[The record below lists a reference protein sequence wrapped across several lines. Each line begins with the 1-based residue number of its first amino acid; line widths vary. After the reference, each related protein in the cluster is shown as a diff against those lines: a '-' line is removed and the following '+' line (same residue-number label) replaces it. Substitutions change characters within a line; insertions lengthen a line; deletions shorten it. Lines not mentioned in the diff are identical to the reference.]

1 MGKTY
6 IDILKYLVEA
16 NFEISGLVEKPDI
29 IGAVFGQTEGLLG
42 GDLDLRELQKNGKI
56 GRIEIETTATNN
68 KTSGKL
74 FLPSSLNRV
83 ETAILAAAI
92 ESVDRVG
99 PFETNFKIVKIEDT
113 RNEKRKK
120 IINRAK
126 ELIKQLLISEL
137 PDSRELSDLVE
148 SDVKASVITTY
159 GPENLP
165 AGPDVVTSDDIIL
178 VEGRAD
184 VVNLLK
190 NDITNCIAV
199 GGATGSIPKTIVN
212 LLSTKETTLFLD
224 GDRGGDIIL
233 KGIMNAGEVD
243 YVARAPDGKEVEELT
258 RKEIIKALRSRIP
271 IEQIMHGIKKVNKS
285 ENKEDTQFVDQNQQ
299 QKQNKK
305 QFFNNPSTKSYP
317 QQEANTISPT
327 AISHNLLKSQES
339 NQASRAKTFEI
350 NSIDEN
356 IDNENQNPIE
366 SIPLIQTETSNKE
379 NDDINSLNKEK
390 FINALNELRNTL
402 RGRLYNSK
410 GELITEIPISEL
422 IQTVQDVK
430 DAKIIVFNGII
441 TQRLTDLAHKA
452 GIRAIYGIRT
462 NQISRAYDDLFI
474 YTKE

>member
-1 MGKTY
+1 MAKTY

-16 NFEISGLVEKPDI
+16 NFEIGGLVEKPDI

-56 GRIEIETTATNN
+56 GRIEIETTALNN
-68 KTSGKL
+68 KTTGKL

-99 PFETNFKIVKIEDT
+99 PFETSFKIVKIEDT
-113 RNEKRKK
+113 RNEKRKR

-126 ELIKQLLISEL
+126 ELIKQLLVSEL

-165 AGPDVVTSDDIIL
+165 AGPDVATSDDIIL

-190 NDITNCIAV
+190 NDITNCIAI

-258 RKEIIKALRSRIP
+258 RKEIIKSLRSRIP
-271 IEQIMHGIKKVNKS
+271 IEQVMHNIKKEGKI
-285 ENKEDTQFVDQNQQ
+285 ENKDDMQYQNQQ
-299 QKQNKK
+299 QRQNKK
-305 QFFNNPSTKSYP
+305 PNFVSPKQYTP
-317 QQEANTISPT
+317 QDTGISPS
-327 AISHNLLKSQES
+327 AISNNLLKPQ
-339 NQASRAKTFEI
+339 NIIQQPKAKTFEI
-350 NSIDEN
+350 KSIDE
-356 IDNENQNPIE
+356 DDEGSIE
-366 SIPLIQTETSNKE
+366 SIPSIQEEVKDEAE
-379 NDDINSLNKEK
+379 NNILSLNKEK

-402 RGRLYNSK
+402 RGRIYNSK

-422 IQTVQDVK
+422 MQTVQDTK
-430 DAKIIVFNGII
+430 DARVIVFNGII

-452 GIRAIYGIRT
+452 GVKAIYGIRT
-462 NQISRAYDDLFI
+462 NQITRAYDDLFI

>member
-1 MGKTY
+1 MAKTY

-16 NFEISGLVEKPDI
+16 NFEIGGLVEKPDI

-56 GRIEIETTATNN
+56 GRIEIETTALNN
-68 KTSGKL
+68 KTTGKL

-99 PFETNFKIVKIEDT
+99 PFETSFKIVKIEDT
-113 RNEKRKK
+113 RNEKRKR

-126 ELIKQLLISEL
+126 ELIKQLLVSEL

-165 AGPDVVTSDDIIL
+165 AGPDVATSDDIIL

-190 NDITNCIAV
+190 NDITNCIAI

-258 RKEIIKALRSRIP
+258 RKEIIKSLRSRIP
-271 IEQIMHGIKKVNKS
+271 IEQVMHNIKKEGKI
-285 ENKEDTQFVDQNQQ
+285 ENKDDMQYQNQQ
-299 QKQNKK
+299 QRQNKK
-305 QFFNNPSTKSYP
+305 PNFVAPKQYTP
-317 QQEANTISPT
+317 QDTGISPS
-327 AISHNLLKSQES
+327 AISNNLLKPQ
-339 NQASRAKTFEI
+339 NIIQQPKAKTFEI
-350 NSIDEN
+350 KSIDE
-356 IDNENQNPIE
+356 DDEGSIE
-366 SIPLIQTETSNKE
+366 SIPSIQEEAKDEAE
-379 NDDINSLNKEK
+379 NNILSLNKEK

-402 RGRLYNSK
+402 RGRIYNSK

-422 IQTVQDVK
+422 MQTVQDTK
-430 DAKIIVFNGII
+430 DARVIVFNGII

-452 GIRAIYGIRT
+452 GVKAIYGIRT
-462 NQISRAYDDLFI
+462 NQITRAYDDLFI

>member
-1 MGKTY
+1 MAKTY

-16 NFEISGLVEKPDI
+16 NFEIGGLVEKPDI

-56 GRIEIETTATNN
+56 GRIEIETTALNN
-68 KTSGKL
+68 KTTGKL

-99 PFETNFKIVKIEDT
+99 PFETSFKIVKIEDT
-113 RNEKRKK
+113 RNEKRKR

-126 ELIKQLLISEL
+126 ELIKQLLVSEL

-165 AGPDVVTSDDIIL
+165 AGPDVATSDDIIL

-190 NDITNCIAV
+190 NDITNCIAI

-258 RKEIIKALRSRIP
+258 RKEIIKSLRSRIP
-271 IEQIMHGIKKVNKS
+271 IEQVMHNIKKEGKI
-285 ENKEDTQFVDQNQQ
+285 ENKDDMQYQNQQ
-299 QKQNKK
+299 QRQNKK
-305 QFFNNPSTKSYP
+305 PNFVSPKQYTP
-317 QQEANTISPT
+317 QDTGISPS
-327 AISHNLLKSQES
+327 AISNNLLKPQ
-339 NQASRAKTFEI
+339 NIIQQPKAKTFEI
-350 NSIDEN
+350 KSIDEDDEGSIEGIPSIQEEAKDEAENN
-356 IDNENQNPIE
+356 I
-366 SIPLIQTETSNKE
+366 L
-379 NDDINSLNKEK
+379 SLNKEK

-402 RGRLYNSK
+402 RGRIYNSK

-422 IQTVQDVK
+422 MQTVQDTK
-430 DAKIIVFNGII
+430 DARVIVFNGII

-452 GIRAIYGIRT
+452 GVKAIYGIRT
-462 NQISRAYDDLFI
+462 NQITRAYDDLFI